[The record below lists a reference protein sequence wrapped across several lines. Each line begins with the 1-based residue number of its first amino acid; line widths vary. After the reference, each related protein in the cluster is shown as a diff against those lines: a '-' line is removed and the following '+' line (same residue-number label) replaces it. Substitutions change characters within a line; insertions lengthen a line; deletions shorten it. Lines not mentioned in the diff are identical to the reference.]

1 VTAVV
6 DRAGEVAAAPAAHP
20 GVRSVWRTVGAR
32 VGSTL
37 GWFATSLVVLG
48 ALWEIGVRAFGLDAF
63 GAKSA
68 SQVFTWLFLVP
79 AARGH
84 RAELGTA
91 LGTTAAHAGLGFL
104 CGAGVGLLL
113 ALVLVVTPR
122 LERPV
127 MPLVLL
133 TQALP
138 ILTVLPLFILV
149 FGRGYLVTIVI
160 TTLAVFFPMFVLAV
174 QGLRSVSAAHLD
186 FFRSLDASRTTVLRR
201 LRIPHAVPNVFA
213 AARICVPSA
222 MFGAIV
228 SEWLATGDGL
238 GFLMINAASS
248 AGGYS
253 ELWSAVALTTV
264 FTMAWY
270 ALVGVV
276 EAVVLGR
283 FAPEQLT
290 PSHH

>member
-1 VTAVV
+1 MTAVV
-6 DRAGEVAAAPAAHP
+6 DPAAEVTAP
-20 GVRSVWRTVGAR
+20 PAAGTGVRSVWRTVGAR

-37 GWFATSLVVLG
+37 GWFVTSLVVLA
-48 ALWEIGVRAFGLDAF
+48 ALWEIGVRAFDLGSF

-68 SQVFTWLFLVP
+68 SQVFTWLFLAP
-79 AARGH
+79 AGPGH
-84 RAELGTA
+84 RAELAAA
-91 LGTTAAHAGLGFL
+91 LATTAAHAGLGFA
-104 CGAGVGLLL
+104 CGAGVGLVL

-122 LERPV
+122 MERPV

-149 FGRGYLVTIVI
+149 FGRGYLVTVVI

-186 FFRSLDASRTTVLRR
+186 FFRSLDASDRTVLLR

-213 AARICVPSA
+213 AAKICVPSA

-253 ELWSAVALTTV
+253 ELWAAVALTTV

-276 EAVVLGR
+276 EVVVLGR
-283 FAPEQLT
+283 FAPEKLT
-290 PSHH
+290 AARH